1 MMNLLLVAAATLAL
15 LLLLLLL
22 LGLILMA
29 EMRIIKWVFIKFPAW
44 ASGGGDGLYRINGFI
59 SASFWATSSRTGPH
73 HHLLH
78 MFFFFCKCYVLAF
91 LFFCV

>member
-1 MMNLLLVAAATLAL
+1 MMNLLLVAVAATLA

-44 ASGGGDGLYRINGFI
+44 ASGGGDGL
-59 SASFWATSSRTGPH
+59 
-73 HHLLH
+73 
-78 MFFFFCKCYVLAF
+78 
-91 LFFCV
+91 